1 MGANDIEA
9 TFRLKD
15 QVSSTL
21 SSIDRN
27 IASAGT
33 SIERSG
39 SKTFK
44 VFDKWNFSLNALKT
58 GFRVLKFAAQRDGDI
73 GDILNEGST
82 ALVTIIERLVY
93 LLKPGTESIT
103 DFHRGIQDFARGL
116 AHFNISEELSK
127 VTDEVNRLN
136 DSQAHIDF
144 SNFAKKLFPED
155 PARQVEAV
163 KAFNQFVGTVGDSVE
178 HLKFLDLALS
188 STANGGMALT
198 KNQAEA
204 LWATMKKL
212 DEETAKAKDK
222 TDDLKD
228 SHEAS
233 ADAARKQKE
242 AEDALLRTFS
252 GGWNDAVGKLEDDFL
267 VAGHA
272 ASRFA
277 REAHSTI
284 SNDLFAALKGEAVSF
299 GSFMSH
305 ILDGILRQVTDAS
318 AAGFLGLLSG
328 GGGGAAGGL
337 LGLFG
342 GGSSS
347 SGGSS
352 AISSNRYSV
361 NYPGNPLGPPSSAFP
376 SYDIPQRGEGGYF
389 NRPELAIIGDK
400 PETIIPD
407 SKMPAFLRQARG
419 GGSTIVQ
426 FNVNAMDAASF
437 DAYLR
442 ANGGRAIRD
451 HVESAIRS
459 RSRIRGLVN

>member
-9 TFRLKD
+9 SFKLKD

-27 IASAGT
+27 IASAGA
-33 SIERSG
+33 SIEKSG
-39 SKTFK
+39 GKTFK
-44 VFDKWNFSLNALKT
+44 VFDKWNFGLNALKT
-58 GFRVLKFAAQRDGDI
+58 GFRALKFAAQRDGDV
-73 GDILNEGST
+73 GDVLNEGAT
-82 ALVTIIERLVY
+82 ALVSMVERLIYVMM
-93 LLKPGTESIT
+93 PGNRTLEE
-103 DFHRGIQDFARGL
+103 FHRGIQDFARGL
-116 AHFNISEELSK
+116 AQFNISEELSK
-127 VTDEVNRLN
+127 VTSEVERLN
-136 DSQAHIDF
+136 ATQAHIDF
-144 SNFAKKLFPED
+144 SNFAKKLFPDD
-155 PARQVEAV
+155 PAKQVESV

-178 HLKFLDLALS
+178 HLKFLDLALKDVS
-188 STANGGMALT
+188 SGGMALT
-198 KNQAEA
+198 KNQAES

-212 DEETAKAKDK
+212 EEETSKAKDK
-222 TDDLKD
+222 NDDLKD
-228 SHEAS
+228 SHEA
-233 ADAARKQKE
+233 AAEAARKQKE

-252 GGWNDAVGKLEDDFL
+252 GGWNAAIGKLEDDFL

-277 REAHSTI
+277 REAHGTI

-318 AAGFLGLLSG
+318 AAGFLGLFSGGGSGGLASLFGGGGSG
-328 GGGGAAGGL
+328 GGG
-337 LGLFG
+337 
-342 GGSSS
+342 SSPI
-347 SGGSS
+347 SG
-352 AISSNRYSV
+352 NRYSPY
-361 NYPGNPLGPPSSAFP
+361 YPGNPLGPPSSAFP
-376 SYDIPQRGEGGYF
+376 SYEQYADGGTVTRPTFALIGEGGESEDIV
-389 NRPELAIIGDK
+389 PH
-400 PETIIPD
+400 
-407 SKMPAFLRQARG
+407 SKRGAYARAHGG

>member
-1 MGANDIEA
+1 MTLAKKNIAFEVERIA
-9 TFRLKD
+9 QSINRLE
-15 QVSSTL
+15 
-21 SSIDRN
+21 SID
-27 IASAGT
+27 AGRLRMVMK
-33 SIERSG
+33 SFIDNPDDYKIFQESVNNVEDAMKDAQKRAL
-39 SKTFK
+39 FLK
-44 VFDKWNFSLNALKT
+44 VAMTDLS
-58 GFRVLKFAAQRDGDI
+58 DG
-73 GDILNEGST
+73 GL
-82 ALVTIIERLVY
+82 
-93 LLKPGTESIT
+93 
-103 DFHRGIQDFARGL
+103 GL
-116 AHFNISEELSK
+116 A
-127 VTDEVNRLN
+127 
-136 DSQAHIDF
+136 
-144 SNFAKKLFPED
+144 KKD
-155 PARQVEAV
+155 A
-163 KAFNQFVGTVGDSVE
+163 D
-178 HLKFLDLALS
+178 
-188 STANGGMALT
+188 
-198 KNQAEA
+198 A
-204 LWATMKKL
+204 LWGSMKKV
-212 DEETAKAKDK
+212 EEEHSKATDK
-222 TDDLKD
+222 TKELANA
-228 SHEAS
+228 HESA

-252 GGWNDAVGKLEDDFL
+252 GGWNDAIGKLEDDFL

-328 GGGGAAGGL
+328 GGGGTGGL
-337 LGLFG
+337 IQMLT

-376 SYDIPQRGEGGYF
+376 SYEQYASGGTVTRPTFALIGEGGESEDIV
-389 NRPELAIIGDK
+389 PH
-400 PETIIPD
+400 
-407 SKMPAFLRQARG
+407 SKRGAYVRAHGGG

>member
-116 AHFNISEELSK
+116 AHFNISEELSR

-155 PARQVEAV
+155 PARQVESV

-228 SHEAS
+228 SHESA

-305 ILDGILRQVTDAS
+305 ILDGILRQVTDA
-318 AAGFLGLLSG
+318 AGAGFLGLFTGGGSG
-328 GGGGAAGGL
+328 GGLGSLFTNQSSASAVGSYSSGSTYGNFSGLGGEY
-337 LGLFG
+337 
-342 GGSSS
+342 GSSLS
-347 SGGSS
+347 GSTLPTFASGGTVTRPTF
-352 AISSNRYSV
+352 ALI
-361 NYPGNPLGPPSSAFP
+361 
-376 SYDIPQRGEGGYF
+376 GEGGESEDIV
-389 NRPELAIIGDK
+389 PH
-400 PETIIPD
+400 
-407 SKMPAFLRQARG
+407 SKRGAYVRAHGGG

>member
-33 SIERSG
+33 SIERSA
-39 SKTFK
+39 SKTLK
-44 VFDKWNFSLNALKT
+44 VFDKWNFSLSAVKLGFRALK
-58 GFRVLKFAAQRDGDI
+58 FVASRDEDVGEV
-73 GDILNEGST
+73 LNEGLT
-82 ALVTIIERLVY
+82 TLVRTLESLLFVASDAKTMAEFTQQIRDTGRTLAKENIAFEVERIAQSINSL
-93 LLKPGTESIT
+93 ESIDAGRLRMVMKSFIDNPDDYKIFQESVNNVEDAMKDAQKRALFLKVAMT
-103 DFHRGIQDFARGL
+103 DLSDGGLGL
-116 AHFNISEELSK
+116 A
-127 VTDEVNRLN
+127 
-136 DSQAHIDF
+136 
-144 SNFAKKLFPED
+144 KKD
-155 PARQVEAV
+155 A
-163 KAFNQFVGTVGDSVE
+163 D
-178 HLKFLDLALS
+178 
-188 STANGGMALT
+188 
-198 KNQAEA
+198 A
-204 LWATMKKL
+204 LWGSMKKV
-212 DEETAKAKDK
+212 EEEHSKATDK
-222 TDDLKD
+222 TKELADD
-228 SHEAS
+228 HESA

-252 GGWNDAVGKLEDDFL
+252 GGWNDAIGKLEDDFL

-328 GGGGAAGGL
+328 GGGGTGGL
-337 LGLFG
+337 IQMLT

-376 SYDIPQRGEGGYF
+376 SYEPYASGGTVTRPTFALIGEGGESEDIV
-389 NRPELAIIGDK
+389 PH
-400 PETIIPD
+400 
-407 SKMPAFLRQARG
+407 SKRGAYVRAHGGG